1 MKESKESGGR
11 EEKEMKKG
19 GERGVRKGKQ
29 KEQIRKKNVQRKSL
43 NHNSF
48 R

>member
-29 KEQIRKKNVQRKSL
+29 KEQIRKKKCPEEILESQ
-43 NHNSF
+43 
-48 R
+48 